1 MSEKAATSVRH
12 AHSVGKK
19 QCPEEEEQVGS
30 VKKNILALFQSRS
43 IVTVSKVK
51 RKKTELTER
60 IQLYSSLYV
69 CCKSRQVNPDEFFH
83 HENIT
88 SNPHRFL
95 TMVAF
100 AKQL

>member
-19 QCPEEEEQVGS
+19 QCPEEEQVGS